1 MIDYTLFILMNIL
14 GILFTALII
23 AFKNLPEGDEVSGWQ
38 GIAFLCA
45 IVGLIIWL
53 SLAVVSLSIGYVQP
67 YAIIV
72 NDSLET
78 GSYMVP
84 FEGTWPLSIVY
95 ALISIIPFVLLF
107 YLFPE
112 TWRGKREGPY

>member
-1 MIDYTLFILMNIL
+1 MIDYTLFLLMNVL

-38 GIAFLCA
+38 GISFVCA
-45 IVGLIIWL
+45 IVALIIWL
-53 SLAVVSLSIGYVQP
+53 CLAVISLDIGYVQP
-67 YAIIV
+67 YALSQNDTII
-72 NDSLET
+72 T
-78 GSYMVP
+78 GSYDVH
-84 FEGTWPLSIVY
+84 FTGTWPLCIVY

-112 TWRGKREGPY
+112 TWRGGKEGL